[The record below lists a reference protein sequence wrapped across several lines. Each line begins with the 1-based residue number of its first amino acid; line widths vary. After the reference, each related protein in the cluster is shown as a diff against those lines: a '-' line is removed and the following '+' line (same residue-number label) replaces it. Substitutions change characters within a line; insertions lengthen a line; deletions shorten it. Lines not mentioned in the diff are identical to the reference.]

1 MTQEQMKHD
10 SDIEDVAIDSTSARP
25 RSMPMPKPSDSSV
38 VVVPQKRRR
47 FSAQEK
53 LELVRLTYLPG
64 NTVSSVARQYGLQ
77 PSLLFRWRTLE
88 KAGGLVAVQSG
99 EQTVSASQ
107 YAEALDEIKRL
118 QRLLGQVTADNAL
131 LKDAVELMQSKKWIA
146 R

>member
-99 EQTVSASQ
+99 EQTVSASK
-107 YAEALDEIKRL
+107 YAEPWMKSSDCN
-118 QRLLGQVTADNAL
+118 VF
-131 LKDAVELMQSKKWIA
+131 
-146 R
+146 